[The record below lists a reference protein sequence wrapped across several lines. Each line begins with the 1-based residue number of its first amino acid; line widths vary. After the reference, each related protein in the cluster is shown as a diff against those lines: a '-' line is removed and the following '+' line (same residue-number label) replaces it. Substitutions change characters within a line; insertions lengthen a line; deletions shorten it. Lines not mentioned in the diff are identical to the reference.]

1 MEAKLCVHWLS
12 VNPPLPKLALLAL
25 LRYNPPS
32 LILNENGRMTQIA
45 ERIARLTFVSLLL
58 SFVLVSAPSGAE
70 VVRGDPAVHLLTSE
84 FASEHWEFTARFDS
98 GHLLFVEFI
107 ITNIGLGDRNAAAI
121 GHLITPDGKLSRF
134 TNGRRESNWNLSSDR
149 LRIEI
154 GPSLLDLHG
163 PAYQLRVKKRNVR
176 VDLHFRPDGPAVWSE
191 AFSPPG
197 YTLDLL
203 AAAVPVEGTLW
214 VSGMTEPINVHGT
227 LAATHSWLNESGSS
241 LVRQRTE
248 FFALQ
253 ENFPL
258 YSIDLI
264 TPAGSHVRWMVVKQQ
279 GKKAYESRTFELS
292 QEGEAK
298 EPHDP
303 GYEAPDTLH
312 FKSAEID
319 GQAQLDR
326 IVVRDDP
333 LTDLP
338 QPFRFL
344 VALALDLHPRRVWA
358 LSPFE
363 VFFPTNQ
370 APVNHTSPRVQGTGV
385 TAITFLNPMPVS
397 QPRVTTR
404 WFR

>member
-1 MEAKLCVHWLS
+1 M
-12 VNPPLPKLALLAL
+12 
-25 LRYNPPS
+25 
-32 LILNENGRMTQIA
+32 QIA
-45 ERIARLTFVSLLL
+45 EKITRLTFGSLLL
-58 SFVLVSAPSGAE
+58 LFFLASTSTGTEA
-70 VVRGDPAVHLLTSE
+70 VRGDPAARLLTSE

-107 ITNIGLGDRNAAAI
+107 ITNIGLGDRNAAVIA
-121 GHLITPDGKLSRF
+121 HLVTPEGKLSRF
-134 TNGRRESNWNLSSDR
+134 ANGRRESNWNLSSDR
-149 LRIEI
+149 LRIKL
-154 GPSLLDLHG
+154 GASLLDLHE
-163 PAYQLRVKKRNVR
+163 PTYQLRVDKRKVR

-214 VSGMTEPINVHGT
+214 VSGMTEPVHVHGT
-227 LAATHSWLNESGSS
+227 LAATHSWLNERGSS
-241 LVRQRTE
+241 LVRQRLE
-248 FFALQ
+248 FFSLQ

-264 TPAGSHVRWMVVKQQ
+264 TPAGSHVRWMIVKQQ
-279 GKKAYESRTFELS
+279 GKKVYESRTFELS

-312 FKSAEID
+312 FKSTEIE
-319 GQAQLDR
+319 GQARLER

-363 VFFPTNQ
+363 VFFTTNP
-370 APVNHTSPRVQGTGV
+370 APADHMSQRAQGTGV
-385 TAITFLNPMPVS
+385 TAITFLNPRPVS